1 MSLELNPLILNSVQQ
16 DYLLELY
23 PLPLYPPLTK
33 RQQNL
38 INHSWIFPTLQGVW
52 GLEFC
57 LFFKKLELGLN
68 PPLPPFPPQKRRGY
82 SERVIYDCWLALCF

>member
-23 PLPLYPPLTK
+23 PFPLYPPLTK

-38 INHSWIFPTLQGVW
+38 INHSWIFPTLQWGWGIRVLSVLQKVRIGV
-52 GLEFC
+52 
-57 LFFKKLELGLN
+57 KS
-68 PPLPPFPPQKRRGY
+68 PLTPFPPKKGG
-82 SERVIYDCWLALCF
+82 VILRE